1 MMHKQ
6 TSSTA
11 SGPPSPK
18 GKVNNTHVYAQTS
31 GAHNRNVIAHTNA
44 SLYPTP
50 RLERGKRPSH
60 KAVGIVK
67 GRAPSHS
74 LEGNEVF
81 GYFLPRCK
89 K

>member
-1 MMHKQ
+1 MGRCPKPRHLLKKVDEIFKTAASPQ
-6 TSSTA
+6 TSD
-11 SGPPSPK
+11 
-18 GKVNNTHVYAQTS
+18 THK
-31 GAHNRNVIAHTNA
+31 RNVIAHTNA
-44 SLYPTP
+44 SLYPTS

-60 KAVGIVK
+60 KAVRIVK

-74 LEGNEVF
+74 LEGKELF